1 MMRALGDTMRYL
13 IMIACLLFGSVAQA
27 EDLRLVTEEYPPFSF
42 REDGKYKGAS
52 IDQVD
57 ILMKQAGLDYTI
69 DMMPWARALTLA
81 EKEPMYCVF
90 TTAHN
95 EERDPHFKWVEPLL
109 AGRTL
114 LIRKAGAKIDPHTI
128 DEAKQYLVGT
138 QRDDFTADLLK
149 KHGFEKLDLAS
160 DFNLTLKKLMLGR
173 IDLMPISED
182 YYGKLRNEGVR
193 IESTMVLSE
202 QIYSIACNKS
212 VPDAD
217 IAKMQAALDKLIADG
232 TQAALLK
239 KYGLVS
245 NSQ

>member
-1 MMRALGDTMRYL
+1 MRYL

-27 EDLRLVTEEYPPFSF
+27 ENLRLVTEEYPPFNF
-42 REDGKYKGAS
+42 RENGKYKGSS
-52 IDQVD
+52 IDQVE
-57 ILMKQAGLDYTI
+57 ILMRDAGLHYTI

-81 EKEPMYCVF
+81 EKEAMYCVF

-95 EERDPHFKWVEPLL
+95 KERDPHFKWVEPLL

-114 LIRKAGAKIDPHTI
+114 LIRKAGTKIAPHTI
-128 DEAKQYLVGT
+128 DEARDYLVGT
-138 QRDDFTADLLK
+138 QRDDFTADLLR
-149 KHGFEKLDLAS
+149 KHGFKKIDLAT
-160 DFNLTLKKLMLGR
+160 DFNLTFKKLMLGR

-182 YYGKLRNEGVR
+182 NYGKLRIEGVK

-217 IAKMQAALDKLIADG
+217 IARMQAGLDKLIADG
-232 TQAALLK
+232 TQSALLK

>member
-1 MMRALGDTMRYL
+1 MKYL

-27 EDLRLVTEEYPPFSF
+27 LDIRLVTEEYPPFSF
-42 REDGKYKGAS
+42 RENGKYKGSS

-69 DMMPWARALTLA
+69 DMMPWARALALA
-81 EKEPMYCVF
+81 EKQPMHCVF
-90 TTAHN
+90 STAHN

-109 AGRTL
+109 TGRTL
-114 LIRKAGAKIDPHTI
+114 LIRKTGSKIDPHTI
-128 DEAKQYLVGT
+128 DEAKDYLVGT

-182 YYGKLRNEGVR
+182 YYGKLRNEGVG
-193 IESTMVLSE
+193 IESTLVLSE

-217 IAKMQAALDKLIADG
+217 VAKMQASLDKLIADG

>member
-1 MMRALGDTMRYL
+1 MKYL
-13 IMIACLLFGSVAQA
+13 IVTACLLFGSAAQA
-27 EDLRLVTEEYPPFSF
+27 GDIHLVTEEYPPFAF
-42 REDGKYKGAS
+42 REDGTFKGSS
-52 IDQVD
+52 IDQVE
-57 ILMKQAGLDYTI
+57 ILMKDTGLNYSM
-69 DMMPWARALTLA
+69 DMMPWARALALA
-81 EKEPMYCVF
+81 EKQPMHCVF

-95 EERDPHFKWVEPLL
+95 EERDANFKWVEPLL

-114 LIRKAGAKIDPHTI
+114 LIRKAGSKIAPKTLE
-128 DEAKQYLVGT
+128 EARNYLVGT
-138 QRDDFTADLLK
+138 QRNDFTADLLK
-149 KHGFEKLDLAS
+149 KHGFDKLDLAT

-182 YYGKLRNEGVR
+182 YYGKLRSEGKQ

-217 IAKMQAALDKLIADG
+217 IARMQAGLDKLIADG
-232 TQAALLK
+232 TQAALFK